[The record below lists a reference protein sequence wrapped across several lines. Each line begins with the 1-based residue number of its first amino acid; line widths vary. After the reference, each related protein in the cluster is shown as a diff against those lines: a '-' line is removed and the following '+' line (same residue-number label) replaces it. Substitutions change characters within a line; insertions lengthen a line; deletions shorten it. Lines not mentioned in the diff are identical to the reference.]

1 MATKRFP
8 NDRITCEVTPQA
20 VTFKHEVKAIANGNE
35 TWQEVSRF
43 EIPCD
48 SVSDKLE
55 NGDSFASMKAYGIR
69 AFLLD
74 RTSQFREFGPAVCM
88 ERIQEHFNDTLAVDV
103 YKARRA
109 AAAKAGSLDPL
120 LAQAV
125 AELKGLPVEQ
135 ALASLKALTPD
146 QRKQIASNAKIA
158 ERMAALRQETADADI
173 VDLGD
178 LL

>member
-8 NDRITCEVTPQA
+8 NDRITCEVTPEM
-20 VTFKHEVKAIANGNE
+20 VIFKHEKKVVDKDQE
-35 TWQEVSRF
+35 VWQEADRF
-43 EIPCD
+43 SIECD
-48 SVSDKLE
+48 TVPEKLE

-74 RTSQFREFGPAVCM
+74 RTSQFREFGPVECLR
-88 ERIQEHFNDTLAVDV
+88 RIQEHYLETLAVGI
-103 YKARRA
+103 YKAKRA
-109 AAAKAGSLDPL
+109 TAAPKGSIDPL

-158 ERMAALRQETADADI
+158 ERMATLRQETAEADV

>member
-8 NDRITCEVTPQA
+8 NDRITCEVLPQA
-20 VTFKHEVKAIANGNE
+20 VTFKHEVKAIANGEE
-35 TWQEVSRF
+35 TWQENSRF
-43 EIPCD
+43 EIACD

-88 ERIQEHFNDTLAVDV
+88 QRIQEHFNETLAVGV
-103 YKARRA
+103 YKAKRA
-109 AAAKAGSLDPL
+109 VSAKAGSLDPL

-125 AELKGLPVEQ
+125 SDVKGIALDQ

-158 ERMAALRQETADADI
+158 ERMAALRQETAEADI
-173 VDLGD
+173 VSLDD

>member
-1 MATKRFP
+1 MATKRYP
-8 NDRITCEVTPQA
+8 NDRITCEVTPEL
-20 VTFKHEVKAIANGNE
+20 VVFKHEKKAVTNGDE
-35 TWQEVSRF
+35 VWQESDRF
-43 EIPCD
+43 SIECSAVAD
-48 SVSDKLE
+48 RLE

-74 RTSQFREFGPAVCM
+74 RTSQFREFGPVECLR
-88 ERIQEHFNDTLAVDV
+88 RIQEHYQETLAAGI
-103 YKARRA
+103 YKAKRA
-109 AAAKAGSLDPL
+109 TASPKGAIDPL

-158 ERMAALRQETADADI
+158 ERMASLRQETAEADV

>member
-1 MATKRFP
+1 MANKRFP
-8 NDRITCEVTPQA
+8 NDRITCEVLPQA
-20 VTFKHEVKAIANGNE
+20 VVFKHESKAVANGE
-35 TWQEVSRF
+35 EVWQEASRF
-43 EIPCD
+43 EIACD

-55 NGDSFASMKAYGIR
+55 NGDGFASMKAYGIR

-88 ERIQEHFNDTLAVDV
+88 ERIREHFNETLAVGI
-103 YKARRA
+103 YKAKRA
-109 AAAKAGSLDPL
+109 ATAKAGSLDPL

-125 AELKGLPVEQ
+125 SDVKGIALDQ

-146 QRKQIASNAKIA
+146 QRKQIAANAKIA
-158 ERMAALRQETADADI
+158 ERIATLRQETAEADV

>member
-8 NDRITCEVTPQA
+8 NDRITCEVTPEA
-20 VTFKHEVKAIANGNE
+20 VCFKHESKVVSNGEEN
-35 TWQEVSRF
+35 WQMQSVF
-43 EIPCD
+43 EIMLS
-48 SVSDKLE
+48 SVADRLE
-55 NGDSFASMKAYGIR
+55 NGDGFASMKAYGIR

-88 ERIQEHFNDTLAVDV
+88 ERIREHFNETLAVGI
-103 YKARRA
+103 YKAKRA
-109 AAAKAGSLDPL
+109 ASAPKGALDPL

-125 AELKGLPVEQ
+125 SDVKGIALDQ

-158 ERMAALRQETADADI
+158 AALAVLRQETAEADV
-173 VDLGD
+173 VDLAD

>member
-8 NDRITCEVTPQA
+8 NDRITCEVTPEL
-20 VTFKHEVKAIANGNE
+20 VVFKHEKKAIANGDE
-35 TWQEVSRF
+35 IWQESDRF
-43 EIPCD
+43 SIECS
-48 SVSDKLE
+48 SVADKLE
-55 NGDSFASMKAYGIR
+55 NGDGFASMKAYGIR

-74 RTSQFREFGPAVCM
+74 RTSQFREFGPVECLR
-88 ERIQEHFNDTLAVDV
+88 RIEEHYQETLAVGI
-103 YKARRA
+103 YKAKRA
-109 AAAKAGSLDPL
+109 TAAPKGSIDPL

-158 ERMAALRQETADADI
+158 ERVALLHQETAEADI

>member
-8 NDRITCEVTPQA
+8 NDRITCEVLPQA
-20 VTFKHEVKAIANGNE
+20 VIFKHEVKAVANGE
-35 TWQEVSRF
+35 EVWQESSRF
-43 EIPCD
+43 EIDCAA
-48 SVSDKLE
+48 VSDKLE

-88 ERIQEHFNDTLAVDV
+88 DRIREHFNDTLALGV
-103 YKARRA
+103 YKAKRA
-109 AAAKAGSLDPL
+109 ASAPKGALDPL

-125 AELKGLPVEQ
+125 ADVKGIPLDQ
-135 ALASLKALTPD
+135 ALASLKALTPE
-146 QRKQIASNAKIA
+146 QRKQISSNAKIA
-158 ERMAALRQETADADI
+158 ERMAALRQETAEADI
-173 VDLGD
+173 VSLDD

>member
-8 NDRITCEVTPQA
+8 NDRITCEVLPQA
-20 VTFKHEVKAIANGNE
+20 VIFKHESKAVANGE
-35 TWQEVSRF
+35 EVWQENSRF
-43 EIPCD
+43 EIDCAA
-48 SVSDKLE
+48 VSDKLE

-88 ERIQEHFNDTLAVDV
+88 QRIQEHFSETLAVGV
-103 YKARRA
+103 YKAKRA
-109 AAAKAGSLDPL
+109 ASVKAGSLDPL

-146 QRKQIASNAKIA
+146 QRKQIASNARIA
-158 ERMAALRQETADADI
+158 ERMAALRQETAEADI